1 MEKWTYYFFDNMINI
16 KGLDQ
21 NKIKIDEKSY
31 KFLFTILDMWRS
43 KTLVKH
49 KTDSVTPLYLVVNKI
64 TGYIKESNEKK
75 ICETGSYWWEQRNT
89 KKYEE
94 LWKKIGG
101 IIRQIVL
108 ITQTVYKNINNI

>member
-31 KFLFTILDMWRS
+31 KFLITILDMWLS
-43 KTLVKH
+43 KALVKH

-64 TGYIKESNEKK
+64 TGYIKESN
-75 ICETGSYWWEQRNT
+75 G
-89 KKYEE
+89 KKYVKLVPIDESKE
-94 LWKKIGG
+94 TLKSMKNYGKKLE
-101 IIRQIVL
+101 VL
-108 ITQTVYKNINNI
+108 LDR